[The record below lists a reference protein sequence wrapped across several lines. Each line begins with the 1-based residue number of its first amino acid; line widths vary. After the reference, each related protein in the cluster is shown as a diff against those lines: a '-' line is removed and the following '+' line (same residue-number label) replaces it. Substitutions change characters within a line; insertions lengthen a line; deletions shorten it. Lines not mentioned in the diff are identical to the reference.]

1 LRRIFIPIL
10 ILLTILGC
18 KTESDTELTIGD
30 IELISKIEGQWIHK
44 DNKDIYLTI
53 KDGAEEVG
61 VLNGQLLSRAE
72 FKITSVNL
80 DASYIVIDGLRE
92 YVSYDN
98 GAEEE
103 EFRGKIVLIK
113 DGHELLYIHHH
124 LDQEIR
130 SEWIK

>member
-1 LRRIFIPIL
+1 MRRIFIPIL

-18 KTESDTELTIGD
+18 KTESDTEFTKGD

-72 FKITSVNL
+72 FKITNVNL

-92 YVSYDN
+92 NVSYDN

>member
-1 LRRIFIPIL
+1 MRRIFNPIL

-130 SEWIK
+130 SEWMK